1 MNKGAVNQQ
10 NQVYDDKAAVVD
22 FQCRKLSI
30 SKSRSPN
37 TNSISKTRSP
47 MTNQP
52 LLIANVAN
60 CQLEEQDSWYLW
72 LLVGKSDCWQRF
84 IAPPSFLLILPSCI
98 YPWNLSCATTKVC
111 PRLQETRKS
120 VLVQNKTRSHYTT
133 ACAAISRELANY
145 SHFTHQTLS
154 LPLWPEPR
162 VNPAQQALNL
172 VPHPLQETISCLKIH
187 NCFKSTC
194 FLQLEKNPS
203 QPSWAVQ
210 PC

>member
-1 MNKGAVNQQ
+1 MNKGAGNQQ
-10 NQVYDDKAAVVD
+10 NQVSDDKPAIVD
-22 FQCRKLSI
+22 CQCRQLSI
-30 SKSRSPN
+30 RRTRFP
-37 TNSISKTRSP
+37 ISLIVNR
-47 MTNQP
+47 QIR
-52 LLIANVAN
+52 LLITVN
-60 CQLEEQDSWYLW
+60 CS
-72 LLVGKSDCWQRF
+72 SR
-84 IAPPSFLLILPSCI
+84 FLLILPSCI

-162 VNPAQQALNL
+162 VNPTQQALNL